1 MNNKHLFLL
10 LFSLI
15 WLFTMSACTRYH
27 PGQIPL
33 RQIPTFPIR
42 GADLYPQ
49 QQNKNGLIIAVDD
62 YFDPEKSN
70 QIFDINFADK
80 NILILEIIIS
90 NRSNDVYAIKNEE
103 VFLMYDGH
111 VIYPISALKLEVPKK
126 KAGYFQFLELK
137 DLIINPGENKNGFL
151 YFQISR
157 KKEQS
162 YFSPVWSNDYKLRL
176 GATKMNEEDNNR
188 LIYTIVLQNL

>member
-1 MNNKHLFLL
+1 MNNKYLFLL
-10 LFSLI
+10 LFSLT

-70 QIFDINFADK
+70 QIFDINFVDK

-90 NRSNDVYAIKNEE
+90 NRSKDVYAIKNEE
-103 VFLMYDGH
+103 VFLMNDGK
-111 VIYPISALKLEVPKK
+111 VIYPIAALKLELPEK

-137 DLIINPGENKNGFL
+137 DLVIDPGENKNGLLF
-151 YFQISR
+151 FQISQKE
-157 KKEQS
+157 KKS
-162 YFSPVWSNDYKLRL
+162 YFAPIWSSDYKLRL
-176 GATKMNEEDNNR
+176 GATKMNKEGDNR

>member
-1 MNNKHLFLL
+1 
-10 LFSLI
+10 
-15 WLFTMSACTRYH
+15 MSACTSYQL
-27 PGQIPL
+27 GQIPL

-62 YFDPEKSN
+62 YFDPDKSN

-90 NRSNDVYAIKNEE
+90 NRTNDVYAIKNEE
-103 VFLMYDGH
+103 VFLMNDKR
-111 VIYPISALKLEVPKK
+111 VIYPISALKLELPKK

-137 DLIINPGENKNGFL
+137 DLVINPGENKNGFL
-151 YFQISR
+151 YFRISR
-157 KKEQS
+157 KEEQS
-162 YFSPVWSNDYKLRL
+162 YFSSVWLSSDYKLRL
-176 GATKMNEEDNNR
+176 GATKMNKESDNR
-188 LIYTIVLQNL
+188 LIYTIILQNL

>member
-1 MNNKHLFLL
+1 MNNKHIFLL

-15 WLFTMSACTRYH
+15 WLFTMSACTGYQ

-103 VFLMYDGH
+103 VFLMNDGQ
-111 VIYPISALKLEVPKK
+111 VIYPISALKLELPKN

-137 DLIINPGENKNGFL
+137 DLVINPGENKNGFL

-162 YFSPVWSNDYKLRL
+162 YFSAVWSSDYKLRL